1 MAHRPSTGRVTAD
14 REPGGATPAY
24 RRRGETVGRDA
35 ATLLGVFLLLF
46 VALLPIIWTF
56 LSSFKTE
63 RDIAVRI
70 PKLFFEP
77 TLSNYLTVLNSQD
90 VQNGLINS
98 VIVVGGALLIGV
110 GLGVPAAH
118 ALARYGRRIK
128 EEAQFCCLPL

>member
-1 MAHRPSTGRVTAD
+1 M
-14 REPGGATPAY
+14 
-24 RRRGETVGRDA
+24 
-35 ATLLGVFLLLF
+35 LGVFVLLF

-77 TLSNYLTVLNSQD
+77 TLSNYLTVFDSQD

-98 VIVVGGALLIGV
+98 VILLSGGFTSGDPIAGWGTVVHLCHHL
-110 GLGVPAAH
+110 
-118 ALARYGRRIK
+118 
-128 EEAQFCCLPL
+128 E